1 MPSRRSYA
9 VGKHWVTKIKT
20 SAEKG
25 EKQKFRTLKHLRSDE
40 AKAAEDLKAM
50 KAQEQAKKG
59 RGRKAR
65 KSLQNAIPLADEG
78 QDEDEDKDPA
88 DCFS

>member
-1 MPSRRSYA
+1 VIDRRSYA
-9 VGKHWVTKIKT
+9 VGKHWVTKIKIP
-20 SAEKG
+20 AEKG
-25 EKQKFRTLKHLRSDE
+25 QKQKFRILKRLRSDE
-40 AKAAEDLKAM
+40 VKAAEELKAT